1 MELNTETPRSHAL
14 DGLRGFAAAA
24 VVVYHAILHNDLAL
38 MERVLYRPI
47 QAVASVDDLLA
58 KLMLLLQ
65 NGETAVYVFFV
76 LSGAVLHLSLDRRA
90 GVHPVR
96 LVAAFVRNRLLR
108 LYPPLIACLLLM
120 FAMGLAGVPGI
131 PHYEPGALFENA
143 TLLKI
148 SMHGPSDTIKA
159 EVLAIPFILAAWLLR
174 RALGL
179 PGLMLAFLY
188 SILALD
194 NPNLVFSLP
203 SMNLY
208 LMAFMAGMLAAEP
221 QLRALMRQAPP
232 SSWLLALAVLILAHA
247 FQPHG
252 SLPALIAMV
261 MAAGFL
267 VSGLLYGQAGALA
280 RFLEGRLAQALG
292 KVSFSLYLYNV
303 PVLFV
308 LWSWTGTLAWPK
320 AHLVA
325 AGLLVAAVS
334 LLLTWPLAWASERWI
349 ERPFASFGRRK
360 RAVPNPE
367 TDALAR
373 VA

>member
-1 MELNTETPRSHAL
+1 MTTPRDDVRSHAL

-38 MERVLYRPI
+38 MDRVLYRPI
-47 QAVASVDDLLA
+47 QAAANVDDVLV

-65 NGETAVYVFFV
+65 NGETAVYLFFV

-90 GVHPVR
+90 SEPALR
-96 LVAAFVRNRLLR
+96 LGAGFVFQRLLR
-108 LYPPLIACLLLM
+108 LYPPLIGCLLLM

-131 PHYEPGALFENA
+131 PHYEVGALIENA
-143 TLLKI
+143 TLSKI

-174 RALGL
+174 RAFGL
-179 PGLMLAFLY
+179 PGLMLAFVY
-188 SILALD
+188 SLLALD
-194 NPNLVFSLP
+194 IPNLVFWLP
-203 SMNLY
+203 NMNLY

-221 QLRALMRQAPP
+221 MLRALMRQAPP
-232 SSWLLALAVLILAHA
+232 SSWWLALAVLLLAHA

-261 MAAGFL
+261 VAAGFL

-292 KVSFSLYLYNV
+292 RVSFSLYLYNV
-303 PVLFV
+303 PVLFL
-308 LWSWTGTLAWPK
+308 LWAFTGPLAWPK
-320 AHLVA
+320 AHPVA

-349 ERPFASFGRRK
+349 ERPFAALGR
-360 RAVPNPE
+360 
-367 TDALAR
+367 AR
-373 VA
+373 FHTFLTRMRYLG